1 MAVLDG
7 QEMREDIVSRL
18 LGGETDLATSK
29 YLDRISE
36 LAGMEEAEH
45 QFLVDPFDRS
55 VALVFQ
61 MFQSSDLDPWD
72 VDLSFFIEMFSERIE
87 ESENIDLPTCG
98 RLIRMAWSILKG
110 QASDLIERQERA
122 FDFTEEDENWDD
134 DDWDDEEE
142 DEGHVAKQKPVL
154 SEEMKAA
161 LELRSQQKKK
171 TPSFRR
177 TEWFRYKRLSRSGWR
192 APHGMDSK
200 QRRNYKYRSSLV
212 RVGHGK
218 VATARGLHPS
228 GFKEIMVHNTGDLES
243 IDPETEAAR
252 VGKTVGGRKRE
263 QIYSRADELG
273 IRVLN
278 RRRDV

>member
-1 MAVLDG
+1 MSDNY
-7 QEMREDIVSRL
+7 EDMTV
-18 LGGETDLATSK
+18 A
-29 YLDRISE
+29 E
-36 LAGMEEAEH
+36 LKVI
-45 QFLVDPFDRS
+45 LK
-55 VALVFQ
+55 
-61 MFQSSDLDPWD
+61 
-72 VDLSFFIEMFSERIE
+72 ER
-87 ESENIDLPTCG
+87 DLPVSG
-98 RLIRMAWSILKG
+98 KKA
-110 QASDLIERQERA
+110 DLIERLSQSAEEEDLEPVEEA
-122 FDFTEEDENWDD
+122 VEESSDDDFEEDENWDD
-134 DDWDDEEE
+134 EDWDEEE
-142 DEGHVAKQKPVL
+142 VEGHVAKQKPVL

-161 LELRSQQKKK
+161 LELRSEQKKK

-218 VATARGLHPS
+218 VSAARGLHPS
-228 GFKEIMVHNTGDLES
+228 GFKEVMVQNTTDLDL

-252 VGKTVGGRKRE
+252 VGRSVGGRKRE
-263 QIYSRADELG
+263 QIHSRADELG

>member
-1 MAVLDG
+1 MAEDYEGMTVAELKVLL
-7 QEMREDIVSRL
+7 REQGLPVS
-18 LGGETDLATSK
+18 GK
-29 YLDRISE
+29 KSE
-36 LAGMEEAEH
+36 
-45 QFLVDPFDRS
+45 
-55 VALVFQ
+55 
-61 MFQSSDLDPWD
+61 
-72 VDLSFFIEMFSERIE
+72 
-87 ESENIDLPTCG
+87 
-98 RLIRMAWSILKG
+98 
-110 QASDLIERQERA
+110 LIERLSTAQDVESPEPEEVEVSEA
-122 FDFTEEDENWDD
+122 EETVEETADEDDFVDDSDEDWD
-134 DDWDDEEE
+134 DDWDDEE

-154 SEEMKAA
+154 SEDMKVA
-161 LELRSQQKKK
+161 LALRSEQKKK
-171 TPSFRR
+171 TPAFKR

-218 VATARGLHPS
+218 VAAARGLHPS
-228 GFKEIMVHNTGDLES
+228 GFREVMVHNTLDLEA
-243 IDPETEAAR
+243 IDPETQAAR

>member
-1 MAVLDG
+1 MSDNY
-7 QEMREDIVSRL
+7 EDMTVAELKALLKEAGLKVS
-18 LGGETDLATSK
+18 GK
-29 YLDRISE
+29 KSE
-36 LAGMEEAEH
+36 
-45 QFLVDPFDRS
+45 
-55 VALVFQ
+55 
-61 MFQSSDLDPWD
+61 
-72 VDLSFFIEMFSERIE
+72 
-87 ESENIDLPTCG
+87 
-98 RLIRMAWSILKG
+98 
-110 QASDLIERQERA
+110 LIERLAEVQEA
-122 FDFTEEDENWDD
+122 PKESEVVEEATEEVSDEVVENTDD
-134 DDWDDEEE
+134 STEDAEEDDWDDEDWDEEE

-154 SEEMKAA
+154 SEDMKLA
-161 LELRSQQKKK
+161 LALRDEQKKK
-171 TPSFRR
+171 TPAFKR

-228 GFKEIMVHNTGDLES
+228 GFREVMVHNTGDLEI

>member
-1 MAVLDG
+1 MSDNY
-7 QEMREDIVSRL
+7 EDMTV
-18 LGGETDLATSK
+18 A
-29 YLDRISE
+29 E
-36 LAGMEEAEH
+36 LKVI
-45 QFLVDPFDRS
+45 LK
-55 VALVFQ
+55 
-61 MFQSSDLDPWD
+61 
-72 VDLSFFIEMFSERIE
+72 ER
-87 ESENIDLPTCG
+87 DLPVSG
-98 RLIRMAWSILKG
+98 KKA
-110 QASDLIERQERA
+110 DLIERLSQSAEEEELEPVEEA
-122 FDFTEEDENWDD
+122 VEESSDDDFEEDENWDD
-134 DDWDDEEE
+134 EDWDEEE
-142 DEGHVAKQKPVL
+142 VEGHVAKQKPVL

-161 LELRSQQKKK
+161 LELRSEQKKK

-218 VATARGLHPS
+218 VSAARGLHPS
-228 GFKEIMVHNTGDLES
+228 GFKEVMVQNTTDLDI

-252 VGKTVGGRKRE
+252 VGRSVGGRKRE

>member
-1 MAVLDG
+1 MAEEFEGLTVAELKVLLK
-7 QEMREDIVSRL
+7 ERSLPVS
-18 LGGETDLATSK
+18 GK
-29 YLDRISE
+29 KSE
-36 LAGMEEAEH
+36 
-45 QFLVDPFDRS
+45 
-55 VALVFQ
+55 
-61 MFQSSDLDPWD
+61 
-72 VDLSFFIEMFSERIE
+72 
-87 ESENIDLPTCG
+87 
-98 RLIRMAWSILKG
+98 
-110 QASDLIERQERA
+110 LIERLVNAEEVVEESDEIEA
-122 FDFTEEDENWDD
+122 PVAEEDVQEVTVDDDSDDDSDDDFDDESD
-134 DDWDDEEE
+134 DDWDDDWEDDE

-154 SEEMKAA
+154 SEDMKVA
-161 LELRSQQKKK
+161 LALRLEQKKK
-171 TPSFRR
+171 TPAFKR

-192 APHGMDSK
+192 APHGMDNK

-218 VATARGLHPS
+218 VAVARGLHPS
-228 GFKEIMVHNTGDLES
+228 GFKEVMVHNTNDLEL

>member
-1 MAVLDG
+1 MSDNY
-7 QEMREDIVSRL
+7 EDMTVAELKALLKEAGLRVS
-18 LGGETDLATSK
+18 GK
-29 YLDRISE
+29 KSE
-36 LAGMEEAEH
+36 LIERLAEAQEA
-45 QFLVDPFDRS
+45 P
-55 VALVFQ
+55 
-61 MFQSSDLDPWD
+61 
-72 VDLSFFIEMFSERIE
+72 E
-87 ESENIDLPTCG
+87 ESEVVEE
-98 RLIRMAWSILKG
+98 A
-110 QASDLIERQERA
+110 
-122 FDFTEEDENWDD
+122 TEEVSDEVVENTDD
-134 DDWDDEEE
+134 SAEDAEEDDWDDEDWDEEE

-154 SEEMKAA
+154 SEDMKLA
-161 LELRSQQKKK
+161 LALRDEQKKK
-171 TPSFRR
+171 TPAFKR

-228 GFKEIMVHNTGDLES
+228 GFREVMVHNTGDLEI